1 LKKILLL
8 TIASLIVGY
17 FLLNKNDS
25 ASETNSSEEKVMD
38 EAGPENKMA
47 LNQIIQSEL
56 EDSNKTDEES
66 KINELEGQWQQ
77 ELRNHLTEI
86 DPEDADYMFTQYLEA
101 SKEKAQKNAPLLM
114 ERQKYLQLDN
124 SQTISLEDK
133 KKFIELDKVL
143 DQNDEEYKAR
153 IKKILGGHFESSLR
167 VYNDFIENFVSH
179 HQGQGKV
186 SLDIAFS
193 AKE

>member
-1 LKKILLL
+1 
-8 TIASLIVGY
+8 
-17 FLLNKNDS
+17 
-25 ASETNSSEEKVMD
+25 MD